1 MINGSF
7 GTVKAIIYQ
16 SQLGPPALPELIV
29 VQFNSYKGKSCL
41 PDAACCVAIKPETTE
56 WFVRGKRFSRTQ
68 FPLNLAWAITIH
80 KSQGMTLDKVVI
92 NLNNAKWTTGLE
104 FVALSRVRRAE
115 NYLTFPLGF
124 EAWSRLNTNEGM
136 KLKNAEYLRL
146 QQLFNATKKKYESLR
161 RKRWKSDFQKLNNV
175 LCLFFFF
182 KCFNFKL
189 ENFTATKN
197 QS

>member
-175 LCLFFFF
+175 LCLFFF
-182 KCFNFKL
+182 
-189 ENFTATKN
+189 
-197 QS
+197 